1 MAITLHPDRR
11 RKMMTEEE
19 FQKWKQ
25 QAVALLLTK
34 VEILSLVGHIQLA
47 LRHPENKGPTRE
59 IARHAARR
67 LASLIAHDDVF
78 VPEVL
83 EEWRKEGL
91 I

>member
-1 MAITLHPDRR
+1 
-11 RKMMTEEE
+11 MMTDDE

-25 QAVALLLTK
+25 GVVAVLLTK

-47 LRHPENKGPTRE
+47 LRHPENKGPTKE

-67 LASLIAHDDVF
+67 LASLIAYDDVF